1 MQREKKKTK
10 KTEYLRT
17 VGVSKDVSKYIIGI
31 LEGEQKENGEEI
43 FEVIIDENFSK
54 LMTDTKSRMQEAQR
68 KSSKINAKK
77 NLHLSISYSNSK
89 NQRQ

>member
-54 LMTDTKSRMQEAQR
+54 LMTDTKPQM
-68 KSSKINAKK
+68 
-77 NLHLSISYSNSK
+77 
-89 NQRQ
+89 

>member
-1 MQREKKKTK
+1 MQRKKKKTK

>member
-1 MQREKKKTK
+1 M
-10 KTEYLRT
+10 
-17 VGVSKDVSKYIIGI
+17 GVSKDVSKYIIGI

-68 KSSKINAKK
+68 KPSKINAKK